1 MRKGI
6 GTTLG
11 IIFFFAILFSA
22 IVPLQLYVKEHKHL
36 LIRTENEMEIEDNYK
51 ELENLYVLGYPN
63 NVNSDNILV
72 RVRNKGP
79 IPLYIQRV
87 WIRDNSTFI
96 GLGIDPSEEIV
107 LGPFTVV
114 LEENTNYRIK
124 VSTNRGNLFRSE
136 TGNLLYLGGI
146 WITPTLGVSVQIAN
160 EKGKYYVNVTNLSNP
175 DLSPEPYTTL
185 GQDQDDVLIFFDVK
199 MNGEYLVVCKK
210 NSQNGPHLPGSPM
223 MVEIDY
229 PRTPPVV
236 FIYTSGL
243 DT

>member
-63 NVNSDNILV
+63 NSTSNEIQV

-79 IPLYIQRV
+79 IPTFIQRV
-87 WIRDNSTFI
+87 WIRDCSAFV
-96 GLGIDPSEEIV
+96 GVGIDPSEEIV
-107 LGPFTVV
+107 LGPLTII
-114 LEENTNYRIK
+114 LEENTNYGIK
-124 VSTNRGNLFRSE
+124 VSTNRGNLFSSE
-136 TGNLLYLGGI
+136 TGNLLYLEGV
-146 WITPTLGVSVQIAN
+146 WNTPTLGVSVQIAN
-160 EKGKYYVNVTNLSNP
+160 EKGKYWVQVSN
-175 DLSPEPYTTL
+175 STWNSVPYETL
-185 GQDQDDVLIFFDVK
+185 GQDQDDVLVFIDVK
-199 MNGEYLVVCKK
+199 TSGYYNVVCKK
-210 NSQNGPHLPGSPM
+210 NSETGPHLPGSPM
-223 MVEIDY
+223 VVEIDY
-229 PRTPPVV
+229 PRTPPVAFV
-236 FIYTSGL
+236 YTSGL